1 MPFIPSENVNM
12 LLPSPSELCWGIKL
26 PPEQKW
32 LEKAIH
38 FAVSN
43 IWLRAHRIARSQL
56 GDESQTLEMIEIAI
70 GKAVDRLQL
79 NSQASPEE
87 VTQLLERLYLQEVR
101 HRRKANNRIVLVG
114 ASEDLP
120 STSTHHPQSLVDSAI
135 DLDIILQNILPEV
148 RFALLLR
155 YSQSRWNEIA
165 AVLGTTEASIRLR
178 CKRALNRIRQ
188 KLEDKKHGL

>member
-1 MPFIPSENVNM
+1 
-12 LLPSPSELCWGIKL
+12 
-26 PPEQKW
+26 
-32 LEKAIH
+32 
-38 FAVSN
+38 
-43 IWLRAHRIARSQL
+43 
-56 GDESQTLEMIEIAI
+56 MIEIAI

-101 HRRKANNRIVLVG
+101 HRRKANNRLVLVG
-114 ASEDLP
+114 VSEDLP
-120 STSTHHPQSLVDSAI
+120 SNSTQNPQSQVDSAI
-135 DLDIILQNILPEV
+135 DLEIILHNIPPEV

-155 YSQSRWNEIA
+155 YSQSRWNDIA

-188 KLEDKKHGL
+188 KLEDKKHEL

>member
-1 MPFIPSENVNM
+1 
-12 LLPSPSELCWGIKL
+12 
-26 PPEQKW
+26 
-32 LEKAIH
+32 
-38 FAVSN
+38 
-43 IWLRAHRIARSQL
+43 
-56 GDESQTLEMIEIAI
+56 MIEIAI

-101 HRRKANNRIVLVG
+101 HRRKANNRLVLVG
-114 ASEDLP
+114 VSEDLP
-120 STSTHHPQSLVDSAI
+120 SNSTQNPQSQVDSAI
-135 DLDIILQNILPEV
+135 DLEIILHNIPPEV

>member
-1 MPFIPSENVNM
+1 
-12 LLPSPSELCWGIKL
+12 
-26 PPEQKW
+26 
-32 LEKAIH
+32 
-38 FAVSN
+38 
-43 IWLRAHRIARSQL
+43 
-56 GDESQTLEMIEIAI
+56 MIEIAI

-79 NSQASPEE
+79 NSQASPED
-87 VTQLLERLYLQEVR
+87 VSQLLERLYLQEVR
-101 HRRKANNRIVLVG
+101 RRRKANNRLVLVG

-120 STSTHHPQSLVDSAI
+120 PNSTHHPQSLVDSAI
-135 DLDIILQNILPEV
+135 DLEIILHKIPPEV

>member
-1 MPFIPSENVNM
+1 
-12 LLPSPSELCWGIKL
+12 
-26 PPEQKW
+26 
-32 LEKAIH
+32 
-38 FAVSN
+38 
-43 IWLRAHRIARSQL
+43 
-56 GDESQTLEMIEIAI
+56 MIEIAI

-114 ASEDLP
+114 ASEDLS

-135 DLDIILQNILPEV
+135 DLDIILQNIPPEV